1 MIKVTTAKEAL
12 ELLRQGKEI
21 YYFDIESKEIAP
33 LPMVLESV
41 PGVFLIEE
49 NSPPEQAPSPSVPTA
64 LTHYDYGI
72 PIEDDPEYFGQP
84 KQEEPKVKKPRK
96 KKPGKKPSIDL
107 GKVKALHR
115 AGWSNLKIADEMG
128 VSGATIGYHLKRMES
143 EVQGEHL

>member
-33 LPMVLESV
+33 LPKVLESV

-49 NSPPEQAPSPSVPTA
+49 NSPLEQTPSPSNPKVST
-64 LTHYDYGI
+64 
-72 PIEDDPEYFGQP
+72 EDDP
-84 KQEEPKVKKPRK
+84 EEPKVKKPRK

-143 EVQGEHL
+143 EVQDET